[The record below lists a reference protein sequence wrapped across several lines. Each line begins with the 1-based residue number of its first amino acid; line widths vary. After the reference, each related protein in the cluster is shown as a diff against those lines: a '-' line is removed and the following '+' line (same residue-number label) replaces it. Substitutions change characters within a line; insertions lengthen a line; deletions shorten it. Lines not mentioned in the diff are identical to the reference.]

1 MMVGTFFDYKAPT
14 PEQANPWNSVLSKA
28 LEQYQGI
35 TKARYARPQAEADI
49 LSKTLTPLA
58 ALSTS
63 PMAQGFA
70 GPQGDQARQLLSSIL
85 SQYGGGLGGGQQ
97 QHQGLLSHLAQALH
111 LQSRPEEQAQAQQPQ
126 QEQQGAS
133 QTNPIQ
139 QSYMNQARQAKIS
152 GGKPYYDENG
162 QLVIPPENYAEHT
175 QALTGEPNIKS
186 LLPAYIKASKP
197 FLQPSGEGKLLKSEL
212 AGGLQ
217 KVFGLEK
224 IPEKLGGAGYAEKN
238 AERQRLKAELERE
251 LRTHYGLSQKEI
263 HDVLTERPGEG
274 DKAFE
279 KREMKELKRLLSRG
293 KQANKII
300 GEQGIK
306 IDNDQEESFAPE
318 NTTTPQGAMEMFQL
332 PDGRQVTILAEKH
345 ADFLKKYP
353 GAKPL

>member
-1 MMVGTFFDYKAPT
+1 MVSTLFDYQAPT

-35 TKARYARPQAEADI
+35 TKALYARPQADADI
-49 LSKTLTPLA
+49 LSKTLSPLA
-58 ALSTS
+58 TLATS
-63 PMAQGFA
+63 PLAQGFA

-85 SQYGGGLGGGQQ
+85 SQYGGHLGGGQQ
-97 QHQGLLSHLAQALH
+97 HQGLMAKLFH
-111 LQSRPEEQAQAQQPQ
+111 PQAQTQQ
-126 QEQQGAS
+126 QEQMRTQQQANPA
-133 QTNPIQ
+133 QATNPIQ
-139 QSYMNQARQAKIS
+139 EAYMNQARQAKIA

-162 QLVIPPENYAEHT
+162 KLVIPPENYSEHT

-197 FLQPSGEGKLLKSEL
+197 FLQPGGEGKLLKSEA

-224 IPEKLGGAGYAEKN
+224 IPTALGGAEYAEKN

-251 LRTHYGLSQKEI
+251 LRTHYGMLQKEI

-293 KQANKII
+293 QQANKII
-300 GEQGIK
+300 GEQGLK
-306 IDNDQEESFAPE
+306 VGGEDESFAPE
-318 NTTTPQGAMEMFQL
+318 NTQTPQGAMEMFEL
-332 PDGRQVTILAEKH
+332 PDGRQVSILAEKH

-353 GAKPL
+353 NAKPL